1 MESSKPTEANKF
13 DAIELGERMREIR
26 ENLGYGLEKV
36 ASDLRI
42 RETYLE
48 AIEAGHFN
56 ELPGN
61 AYVVGFLRVYSDY
74 LGLDGQDVVHQF
86 KMADTDITN
95 RTQLHLPSPLE
106 DGRIPTVLILVI
118 GIIMAACAIIGWN
131 YLSSPKSHSV
141 QIESQL
147 PDEFSR
153 RSNGVME
160 ENAVETTKTHIDG
173 SSPKR
178 KMPPVVEKS
187 AKTALVTRSDEGG
200 VVTQKSKNTSS
211 SEQDSAGL
219 VPKRETP
226 TFYGSTPTVEQ
237 TPLSRLQPATTS
249 SKVLIVVLATDSSY
263 VAIKNKD
270 AEQLFAKLM
279 NPGDRYEVPSG
290 ANLILETGNAG
301 GLQIIIGDKPPL
313 TLGYPGEVM
322 RNIPLNAEWLL
333 GARN

>member
-1 MESSKPTEANKF
+1 MESTKPTEANKL

-26 ENLGYGLEKV
+26 ENLGHGLEKV

-42 RETYLE
+42 RATYLE
-48 AIEAGHFN
+48 AIEAGRFN

-86 KMADTDITN
+86 KMADTEITN

-106 DGRIPTVLILVI
+106 DGRIPTGLILVI
-118 GIIMAACAIIGWN
+118 GIIMAACTIIGWN

-141 QIESQL
+141 QVDSQL

-153 RSNGVME
+153 RSNGAMA
-160 ENAVETTKTHIDG
+160 ENAVETAKTQIDG
-173 SSPKR
+173 SSPQQ
-178 KMPPVVEKS
+178 KMPLVVEKS
-187 AKTALVTRSDEGG
+187 AKSALAIRPDEGG
-200 VVTQKSKNTSS
+200 VVIQKSKNTSS
-211 SEQDSAGL
+211 SAQGPAGL

-226 TFYGSTPTVEQ
+226 TSYGSTSTVGQ
-237 TPLSRLQPATTS
+237 TPLSRLQPATTW
-249 SKVLIVVLATDSSY
+249 SKVLIVVLATDFSY

-290 ANLILETGNAG
+290 ANLTLETGNAG
-301 GLQIIIGDKPPL
+301 GLQIFIGDKPPL
-313 TLGYPGEVM
+313 TLGDPGEVI